1 MKNLTY
7 VVYACVAG
15 IVICL
20 GGTIYTAY
28 SRHQAAQVESTQP
41 HAFPTPSL

>member
-7 VVYACVAG
+7 VVYACVVGVA
-15 IVICL
+15 VCL
-20 GGTIYTAY
+20 CGTIYTAY
-28 SRHQAAQVESTQP
+28 ERHQAVKAEATQP

>member
-7 VVYACVAG
+7 VVYACVTG

-28 SRHQAAQVESTQP
+28 TQHRAVEIQATQP